1 MDVKKLLK
9 FLGSLRLTL
18 VLLCAAMLVVLVGTL
33 AQVDIGI
40 YAAQA
45 KYFRSFFVYAEGPGG
60 FKIPVMP
67 GGYLVGAGMV
77 INLLVAGWQRF
88 QLKWA
93 HAGSLLVHGGLLL
106 LLLGQLVT
114 DLRQVESSMR
124 LKEGESRNYS
134 ESGRRFELAITDR
147 SDPKFDR
154 VTVIPDSLLAV
165 RKTFR
170 LPELPFTLRVLAA
183 WPNSKNVSTN
193 VDNHVP
199 PATRGQGLRLKFAAA
214 PPVTR
219 SDRRNLPSAYVEL
232 LADGQS
238 LGVWL
243 VSAWLAAPEAFTY
256 QGRRYTLSLRARR
269 YYKPFYLTL
278 LDFTHE
284 NYPGTDIPK
293 SFSSRVRIHRPDTGE
308 DREVLIYMNHPLRYE
323 GETFYQSGYDP
334 RDPTVTIL
342 QVVRNPGW
350 LIPYISS
357 TLISLGL
364 LFQFLKHLGGF
375 LRRKKTA
382 K

>member
-1 MDVKKLLK
+1 
-9 FLGSLRLTL
+9 
-18 VLLCAAMLVVLVGTL
+18 
-33 AQVDIGI
+33 
-40 YAAQA
+40 
-45 KYFRSFFVYAEGPGG
+45 
-60 FKIPVMP
+60 
-67 GGYLVGAGMV
+67 
-77 INLLVAGWQRF
+77 
-88 QLKWA
+88 
-93 HAGSLLVHGGLLL
+93 
-106 LLLGQLVT
+106 
-114 DLRQVESSMR
+114 
-124 LKEGESRNYS
+124 
-134 ESGRRFELAITDR
+134 
-147 SDPKFDR
+147 
-154 VTVIPDSLLAV
+154 
-165 RKTFR
+165 
-170 LPELPFTLRVLAA
+170 
-183 WPNSKNVSTN
+183 
-193 VDNHVP
+193 
-199 PATRGQGLRLKFAAA
+199 
-214 PPVTR
+214 
-219 SDRRNLPSAYVEL
+219 
-232 LADGQS
+232 
-238 LGVWL
+238 